1 MIQTSDRF
9 RDHVT
14 RALGD
19 DTLKIALG
27 RTTGL
32 LQSRRA
38 EVIAAYP
45 EYETARAR
53 AQAIK
58 DHTLEHLDHYLEMFE
73 ANATANGATVHWA
86 ETPEAARAIVSR
98 LCQQAGARTATRV
111 KSMLGEEIGIA
122 EALDAAGVERI
133 ETDLAEHIIQLAGDP
148 PSHIVMPAMHK
159 THEQVADLFQDKHRT
174 APDTHEIPDLVGS
187 ARRELRDR
195 FLSADVGISG
205 ANFLIAD
212 TGAIVTV
219 TNEGNSELT
228 TTPPRLHI
236 VTAGIEKVIPGM
248 DHASVFI
255 RLLSRAAIGTEIT
268 QYTTF
273 YNGPKRSGD
282 ADGPE
287 AMHIVLVDNRRSEM
301 LGSFLRPMLR
311 CIRCGAC
318 MNHCPV
324 YAAVGG
330 HAYGAVYPGPMGSVL
345 TPALSSLKAA
355 KDLPN
360 ACTLNG
366 RCKQVCP
373 VNIPLPDMLR
383 SLRARQWDEGLVSPV
398 AKGALKLW
406 AVTATRPA
414 LYRFVS
420 GVAVHG
426 MRAWAMGRAR
436 IRRMPLAGGWLQDR
450 DLPRPEKGSFMQQYR
465 ASAHIHTA
473 KARK

>member
-1 MIQTSDRF
+1 MIQTSERF
-9 RDHVT
+9 KEHVA
-14 RALGD
+14 RALQD
-19 DTLKIALG
+19 DHLRVALG

-32 LQSRRA
+32 LKSRRKQVIDEYA
-38 EVIAAYP
+38 EYA
-45 EYETARAR
+45 EARLR

-58 DHTLEHLDHYLEMFE
+58 DHTLEHLDHYLLMFE
-73 ANATANGATVHWA
+73 ANATAQGAVLHWA
-86 ETPEAARAIVSR
+86 KTPAEARRIVTQI
-98 LCQQAGARTATRV
+98 CVDAGAKTATRV

-122 EALDAAGVERI
+122 QALEDAGVARI
-133 ETDLAEHIIQLAGDP
+133 ETDLAEHIIQLADDP

-159 THEQVADLFQDKHRT
+159 THEQVAELFDEMHQI
-174 APDTHEIPDLVGS
+174 APDSHDIPDLVAS
-187 ARRELRDR
+187 ARRELRAK
-195 FLSADVGISG
+195 FLAADVGISG

-228 TTPPRLHI
+228 CTPPKTHI
-236 VTAGIEKVIPGM
+236 VTVGIEKVVPGM
-248 DHASVFI
+248 DHASVFL
-255 RLLSRAAIGTEIT
+255 RLLSRAAIGAEIT

-273 YNGPKRSGD
+273 YNGPKRRGD

-287 AMHIVLVDNRRSEM
+287 HYHIVLVDNHRTDM
-301 LGSFLRPMLR
+301 LGSDLQPMLR

-366 RCKQVCP
+366 RCKEVCP

-383 SLRARQWDEGLVSPV
+383 TLRARQWDAKLTSPV
-398 AKGALKLW
+398 ARSALAGWGFLARRPRLYRAATAMAVFGMRLW
-406 AVTATRPA
+406 A
-414 LYRFVS
+414 L
-420 GVAVHG
+420 GG
-426 MRAWAMGRAR
+426 GR
-436 IRRMPLAGGWLQDR
+436 IRRMPLAGGWLQHR
-450 DLPRPEKGSFMQQYR
+450 DLPRPEKGSFMQQYK
-465 ASAHIHTA
+465 ASDHA
-473 KARK
+473 KGKRT